1 MVSLLAN
8 FESSQQAEEEPKD
21 WRKAQSFTLTLNKE
35 GQLDYGNHISGNLV
49 SHLPRILD
57 QNLGDCELP
66 DTMVMVTRSH
76 FGLTQNKSDH
86 FPLLICTCDIDMVYL
101 DFSKVFARN
110 SYDHF

>member
-35 GQLDYGNHISGNLV
+35 GQLDYGNHTSGNLV

-66 DTMVMVTRSH
+66 DTMVMVTRIRGIRYTPWERAGR
-76 FGLTQNKSDH
+76 FGQVHRFT
-86 FPLLICTCDIDMVYL
+86 
-101 DFSKVFARN
+101 
-110 SYDHF
+110 